1 MLYVMKDTV
10 SSTLLPNSAAPP
22 AQLTIS
28 IYQHMTSCMTM
39 SVCVWQSRHDTDT
52 GLASAGVTCRC
63 EGLW

>member
-28 IYQHMTSCMTM
+28 IYQHIMHDN
-39 SVCVWQSRHDTDT
+39 VGLCV
-52 GLASAGVTCRC
+52 AIKA
-63 EGLW
+63 